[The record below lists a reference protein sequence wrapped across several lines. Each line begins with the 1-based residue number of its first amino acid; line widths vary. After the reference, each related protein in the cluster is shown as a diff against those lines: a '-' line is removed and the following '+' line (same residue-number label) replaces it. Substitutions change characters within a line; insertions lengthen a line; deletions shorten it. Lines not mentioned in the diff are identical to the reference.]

1 MGCSPSKN
9 PEYTL
14 NYKTVIVE
22 PIFKKGILKPSSL
35 IIQQE
40 LNNSNFLEAR
50 LYDDNLILLLI
61 QKKSHFYVKSRN
73 LPNTFIYSFSE

>member
-9 PEYTL
+9 PKYTL
-14 NYKTVIVE
+14 NYTTVIVE
-22 PIFKKGILKPSSL
+22 PIFKKGIQNPSSL
-35 IIQQE
+35 IIHQE

-50 LYDDNLILLLI
+50 LYEDNLILLLT

-73 LPNTFIYSFSE
+73 LPNTFIYSFSK